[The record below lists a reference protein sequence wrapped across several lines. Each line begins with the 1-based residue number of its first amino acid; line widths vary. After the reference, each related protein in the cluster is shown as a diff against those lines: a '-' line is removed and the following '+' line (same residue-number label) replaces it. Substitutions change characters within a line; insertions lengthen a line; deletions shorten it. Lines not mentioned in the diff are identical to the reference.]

1 MDPTDHKRRKLL
13 ISMNKTIT
21 MLISSLVIGGT
32 LLCTLPL
39 LKAQETAASAPAA
52 PAPPPP
58 PSPAG
63 ILRAALRDLEQARLK
78 LNRVPHDLEGH
89 QAAALKACDEA
100 IKESKAAM
108 KVIEEKK

>member
-1 MDPTDHKRRKLL
+1 
-13 ISMNKTIT
+13 MNKKITI
-21 MLISSLVIGGT
+21 LISSLVIGGT
-32 LLCTLPL
+32 LMYTLPL
-39 LKAQETAASAPAA
+39 LNAQETPATAPAS
-52 PAPPPP
+52 PAPP

-89 QAAALKACDEA
+89 QTAALKACDAA
-100 IKESKAAM
+100 IKEAKAAM